1 MESAEG
7 EITSAGRRCILAL
20 VALALTLGGCGKI
33 GLSGADA
40 TSVAPAGEVNTGR
53 LMEEGPLGEWSLGKA
68 DAPVTIIEYAS
79 MTCPH
84 CRAFHLNTFPK
95 LKSAYIDTGKVRF
108 VIREFPIGHMSGA
121 AAIVI
126 RCAPEPKRLALFGR
140 YFAEQK
146 DWVSQE
152 VRPDA
157 LFAVAAKS
165 GMSRSTFDSCL
176 TNQSILEGLT
186 GVKQRGRELGV
197 MGTPTFFINGRK
209 ERGEF
214 TFEQM
219 KAFIEPSSS

>member
-1 MESAEG
+1 MVPAEPESAN
-7 EITSAGRRCILAL
+7 ARCRAIFVSL
-20 VALALTLGGCGKI
+20 ALALSLGGCGKA
-33 GLSGADA
+33 GLTGADA
-40 TSVAPAGEVNTGR
+40 TSVAPAGQADTAR
-53 LMEEGPLGEWSLGKA
+53 LMETGPIGEWSLGKA
-68 DAPVTIIEYAS
+68 DAPVTVIEYAS

-84 CRAFHLNTFPK
+84 CRAFHLDTFPK
-95 LKSAYIDTGKVRF
+95 LKAAYIDTGKVRF
-108 VIREFPIGHMSGA
+108 IIREFPIGRTSGA

-146 DWVSQE
+146 NWVSQE

-165 GMSRSTFDSCL
+165 GMSRAAFDSCL
-176 TNQSILEGLT
+176 ANRSIIEGLT
-186 GVKQRGRELGV
+186 WVKQRGRELGV
-197 MGTPTFFINGRK
+197 AGTPTFFINGRK